1 MAKSADPGRAE
12 AVGLNHSLT
21 AVGAG
26 EGGGVL
32 SEEEPDKPAQG
43 AHLGAGRPCRDG
55 SWRPLVP
62 PGLLEHQFFILLS
75 IE

>member
-12 AVGLNHSLT
+12 AVGLNRSLT
-21 AVGAG
+21 SVGAG

-43 AHLGAGRPCRDG
+43 AHHRAGRPCRDG
-55 SWRPLVP
+55 SWRSLVP
-62 PGLLEHQFFILLS
+62 AGLSEHLLFVHLS